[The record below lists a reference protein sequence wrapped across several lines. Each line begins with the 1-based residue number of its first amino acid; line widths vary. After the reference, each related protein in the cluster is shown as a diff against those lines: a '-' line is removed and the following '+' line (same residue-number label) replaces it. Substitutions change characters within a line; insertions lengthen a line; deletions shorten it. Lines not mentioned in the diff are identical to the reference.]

1 MKTLSIVGNCQGTAL
16 SRIMKYKYNLSNQY
30 NIFLGRPVHVAT
42 LDDVKIS
49 IMQLLALKLLYY
61 GIFKRDIVII
71 LDLIQIHYCHYA

>member
-42 LDDVKIS
+42 LDDVKNIHNAIASSGNCYIMGYSKGIS
-49 IMQLLALKLLYY
+49 
-61 GIFKRDIVII
+61 
-71 LDLIQIHYCHYA
+71 